1 MKNKNG
7 QLTKGER
14 MNSVYS
20 NLGSIKTGYK
30 EQLIYYYNLGVGK
43 ISEIAGVLITKDLIS
58 IIEKRYGQL
67 GGRLPIPAEDI
78 LAKRGLKWKELKD

>member
-1 MKNKNG
+1 
-7 QLTKGER
+7 

-43 ISEIAGVLITKDLIS
+43 VSEIAGVLITKDLIS
-58 IIEKRYGQL
+58 TIENRYAQL
-67 GGRLPIPAEDI
+67 GGKLPISAEDI
-78 LAKRGLKWKELKD
+78 LEKRGLKWKELKEWKMNINVQYVD

>member
-1 MKNKNG
+1 
-7 QLTKGER
+7 

-43 ISEIAGVLITKDLIS
+43 VSEIAGVLITKDLIS
-58 IIEKRYGQL
+58 TIENRYAQL
-67 GGRLPIPAEDI
+67 GGKLPISAEDI
-78 LAKRGLKWKELKD
+78 LEKRGLKWKELKE